1 MKFKLML
8 AAFLMVALSIV
19 CAVTIYTSNYEP
31 AGDIVYGRKNIPI
44 LNTSLPEPAQLPVVF
59 ENAATAAVPSVV
71 HIRTVINRRQE
82 AYQEQMQQSPFGNM
96 PDDNSEGYGGQPQ
109 QPAQMASGSGV
120 IIGADGYI
128 VTNNH
133 VVDGASEIMVTLNNR
148 RNYPATLVGTDPNS
162 DLAVLKIEAA
172 NLPVIAIGN
181 SDQVKLGQGVLAIG
195 YPLNLEVTVTQGIVS
210 AKSRNIGINRQ
221 GPSPVEAFIQTD
233 AAVNP
238 GSSGGALV
246 NIKGELVGINAAIAS
261 PTGSFAGYAYAIPS
275 NLMKKVTDDIM
286 KYGAVQRGYLGIR
299 LAPENSDETGNTGS
313 AILDDVNGVRVM
325 DVDPSGAAQEAGIQ
339 KGDIIRKVNDTRVNT
354 GTQLIEQIAE
364 QAPGNKIAIT
374 VVRGGEEKTM
384 TVQIKQ

>member
-1 MKFKLML
+1 MKFKLRL

-19 CAVTIYTSNYEP
+19 GAITIYTSSYEP
-31 AGDIVYGRKNIPI
+31 VDEIVHGRKSIPV

-71 HIRTVINRRQE
+71 HIRTVINHRQD
-82 AYQEQMQQSPFGNM
+82 AYQEQMQQNPSGDM
-96 PDDNSEGYGGQPQ
+96 PDGDSEGYGGQSQ
-109 QPAQMASGSGV
+109 EPAQMASGSGV
-120 IIGADGYI
+120 IIRTDGYI

-148 RNYPATLVGTDPNS
+148 RNYPATLVGTDPNT
-162 DLAVLKIEAA
+162 DLALLKIDAA
-172 NLPVIAIGN
+172 NLPVISTGN

-221 GPSPVEAFIQTD
+221 GSSPVEAFIQTD

-246 NIKGELVGINAAIAS
+246 NAKGELVGINAAIAS

-275 NLMKKVTDDIM
+275 NLVKKVTDDIM
-286 KYGAVQRGYLGIR
+286 KYGVVQRGYLGIR
-299 LAPENSDETGNTGS
+299 LAPETSDEAAKTAPGIT
-313 AILDDVNGVRVM
+313 DDVNGVRVM
-325 DVDPSGAAQEAGIQ
+325 EVNPSGAAWQAGIQ
-339 KGDIIRKVNDTRVNT
+339 KGDIIIKVNEERVNT

-364 QAPGNKIAIT
+364 QTPGNKVAIT
-374 VVRGGEEKTM
+374 IVRDGEEKTM
-384 TVQIKQ
+384 TVEINK